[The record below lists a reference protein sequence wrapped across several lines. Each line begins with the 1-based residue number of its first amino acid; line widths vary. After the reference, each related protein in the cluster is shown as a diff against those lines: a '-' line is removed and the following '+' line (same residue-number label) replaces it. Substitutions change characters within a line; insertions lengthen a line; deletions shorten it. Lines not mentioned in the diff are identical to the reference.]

1 MRIPFNKPYL
11 KNKEIKEFAEKLKEY
26 IKHVCIK
33 HVCVYPPQTSINLL
47 NEIDRLLKEQFGV
60 EDEK

>member
-26 IKHVCIK
+26 IK